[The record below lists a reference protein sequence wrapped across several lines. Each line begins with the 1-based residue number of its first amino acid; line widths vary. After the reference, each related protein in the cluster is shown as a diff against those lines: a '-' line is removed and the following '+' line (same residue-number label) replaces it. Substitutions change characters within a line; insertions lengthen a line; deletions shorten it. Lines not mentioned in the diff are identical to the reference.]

1 MRINPKRERGEEMLI
16 LSRKKGESIQIGD
29 DIEITIAAIQ
39 GDQVKIGINAP
50 KHIEIHRKEV
60 YLEIQKENANAAKNI
75 EDLINLLAQS
85 KKNGGHV

>member
-1 MRINPKRERGEEMLI
+1 MLI

-29 DIEITIAAIQ
+29 DIEITIAAIH

-50 KHIEIHRKEV
+50 KHVEIHRKEV

-75 EDLINLLAQS
+75 EGLLHLLAQS
-85 KKNGGHV
+85 KKGSGGA